1 MADKTFGEVGRKQ
14 ENAGSKIGELLIKL
28 NVDVSDA
35 LKGLKAIQREVRET
49 IKVLKE
55 LETYQGV
62 DEHGVARKL
71 SEEIKKL
78 EWRVRGVE

>member
-1 MADKTFGEVGRKQ
+1 MINMADKQSRV
-14 ENAGSKIGELLIKL
+14 GELTVKID
-28 NVDVSDA
+28 VDVSNA

-55 LETYQGV
+55 LETYQEV

-78 EWRVRGVE
+78 EWRVRGIE

>member
-1 MADKTFGEVGRKQ
+1 MINMADKQSRV
-14 ENAGSKIGELLIKL
+14 GELTVKID
-28 NVDVSDA
+28 VDVSNA

-55 LETYQGV
+55 LETYQEV
-62 DEHGVARKL
+62 DENGVARKL

-78 EWRVRGVE
+78 EWQVRGIE